1 MNTKQKEKL
10 NKELELINSKIN
22 KLLDDRAEVNHNI
35 ETIKY
40 DKNTKSIF
48 DLYNELYSI
57 NEELSLLRDRKSNIR
72 KKLYNN
78 RYIL

>member
-1 MNTKQKEKL
+1 MNIKQKEKL

-22 KLLDDRAEVNHNI
+22 KLLGDRSEVNHNI

-57 NEELSLLRDRKSNIR
+57 NKELSLLRDRKSNIR

>member
-1 MNTKQKEKL
+1 MNIKQKEKL

>member
-1 MNTKQKEKL
+1 MNIKQKEKL

-22 KLLDDRAEVNHNI
+22 KLLDDRAEINHNI

-72 KKLYNN
+72 KKLYTNK
-78 RYIL
+78 YTL